1 MKKVKEEGNWIC
13 SGIPMMS
20 DISISSKIK
29 KLYEE
34 HRALNKNK
42 NKPNSDLLK
51 REEFSEKLDNL
62 FDISIPGVEE
72 NFMSDRLRDQEA
84 REEDIRFLED

>member
-51 REEFSEKLDNL
+51 KEEFSEKLDNL

-72 NFMSDRLRDQEA
+72 NLMSDRLRDQEA